1 MASLNKVMLM
11 GNLGQDPEIR
21 QANGAS
27 IANLSL
33 ATSRKYKG
41 RDGNVV
47 EEVEWHRVVL
57 FGRSAELAEQY
68 LKKGSGVFIE
78 GRLRTRKWADKD
90 GNDRWTTEIVG
101 DNMQF
106 VGSRSDR
113 QSDDAER
120 APAPKAAPRPA
131 PRPARATSQAPAA
144 DHADDCPF

>member
-106 VGSRSDR
+106 VGGRSDR

-120 APAPKAAPRPA
+120 APAPKAAPHPA